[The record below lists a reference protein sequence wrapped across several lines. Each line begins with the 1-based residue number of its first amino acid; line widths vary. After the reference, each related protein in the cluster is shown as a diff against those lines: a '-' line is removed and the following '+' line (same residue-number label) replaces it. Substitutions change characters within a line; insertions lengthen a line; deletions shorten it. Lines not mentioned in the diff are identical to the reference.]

1 MTGVAL
7 PFDWSHPAVL
17 GAVALLTLVALWR
30 RWAIVLLLALLFAL
44 VQGLT
49 YLLHHAAFGPDFIR
63 GVVVGVYGLG
73 GALLV
78 VLAVAHWLT
87 RK

>member
-1 MTGVAL
+1 MSAVAF
-7 PFDWSHPAVL
+7 PPDWSHPLVL
-17 GAVALLTLVALWR
+17 GAVALLTLVALAR

-49 YLLHHAAFGPDFIR
+49 YLLHHAAFGPEFIR

-73 GALLV
+73 GALLL
-78 VLAVAHWLT
+78 VLVVAHQFT

>member
-1 MTGVAL
+1 MNPIAFPL
-7 PFDWSHPAVL
+7 DWSHPVVL
-17 GAVALLTLVALWR
+17 GAVALLTLVALAR

-44 VQGLT
+44 VQGLQ
-49 YLLHHAAFGPDFIR
+49 YLLHHAAFGPEFIR

-78 VLAVAHWLT
+78 VLVVAHRLT

>member
-1 MTGVAL
+1 MSAV
-7 PFDWSHPAVL
+7 PWPPEWSHPAVL
-17 GAVALLTLVALWR
+17 GAVALLTLVALAR

-44 VQGLT
+44 VQGLQ
-49 YLLHHAAFGPDFIR
+49 YLLHHAAFGPEFIR

-78 VLAVAHWLT
+78 VLFVAHWLT